1 MDDAASQDA
10 RGFFY
15 AARRVVQFGV
25 ALGIALVATYLGVC
39 TAALGLYTQ
48 FDPPITGIQTQR
60 HWEAFIAGAPY
71 TPHAVPVPRSAISD
85 HLEHAVVAAEDARF
99 FTHHGIDWTAIQE
112 AMEDNL
118 QRGALWR
125 GGSTLT
131 QQLVK
136 NLFMTTHST
145 LLRKGLEL
153 PLTYLADLILTKE
166 RILELYL
173 NVVEWGPGIFGAE
186 AAAQHH
192 YGMSAASLSRY
203 RAAALAA
210 CLPNPRVRTPQRMT
224 RYTATILAR
233 MRQHGW

>member
-1 MDDAASQDA
+1 MDAAPEDTSPPSP
-10 RGFFY
+10 RWREY
-15 AARRVVQFGV
+15 VRRSIAFGL
-25 ALGIALVATYLGVC
+25 ALVSTYLGLCTTALVA
-39 TAALGLYTQ
+39 YTQ
-48 FDPPITGIQTQR
+48 YHPPVTGVQAQR
-60 HWEAFIAGAPY
+60 YLEAYVAGTPY
-71 TPHAVPVPRSAISD
+71 AAHVVPVSRGAISD

-99 FTHHGIDWTAIQE
+99 FSHHGIDWTAIRD

-118 QRGALWR
+118 ERGMAWR

-145 LLRKGLEL
+145 LLRKGVEV
-153 PLTYLADLILTKE
+153 PLAYLADLILTKE

-173 NVVEWGPGIFGAE
+173 NVVEWGPGVFGAE

-192 YGMSAASLSRY
+192 YGTSAAHLTRY

-210 CLPNPRVRTPQRMT
+210 CLPNPRARTPQRMT
-224 RYTATILAR
+224 RYTHIILTR
-233 MRQHGW
+233 MQQHGW